1 MASSRK
7 RPPTPDPA
15 EQLLLDA
22 LRAALARAQSARLPA
37 VVDEP
42 ALGMPV
48 RRRVRPGR
56 AGPILIAF
64 SGGRDSAALLDA
76 AVRLRDARTHGWR
89 DLVAVHVNHGLQ
101 KTAEAWAAHCEAFCA
116 ARKVPYATRRV
127 TVQARGRGIEAAARE
142 ARYAALAEAAHAR
155 GAQFVLTAHH
165 QDDRIE
171 TFLIQWLRG
180 AGPDGLAAFPSA
192 RAFAD
197 GSLRLVRP
205 FIEVPRNAIESYVRR
220 LSLDYIDDPSNDD
233 PGLLRNALRA
243 LVLPRLDEA
252 RPGFRKA
259 AARSVELVA
268 EAADVLRDVAAA
280 DLAICI
286 EDAPEG
292 MVRLDRLTALPA
304 TRQALVLRA
313 WLARQGIEAPPRAR
327 LLEALQ
333 QARTARADARLLLRL
348 GSFELRR
355 YRGLLLLR
363 RDEEAPAAETVSVRW
378 RGEAE
383 IVVPRWRGT
392 LHFVETEREGFPPEW
407 LRAAPLQLKA
417 RSGGERFK
425 PHPTRP
431 SKTLKRLFQDAA
443 IPEFA
448 RGRLPLVW
456 RGDELIYVAG
466 LGADVRLLDDDDS
479 PRVLLDWRPDPSL
492 LDS

>member
-1 MASSRK
+1 M
-7 RPPTPDPA
+7 
-15 EQLLLDA
+15 
-22 LRAALARAQSARLPA
+22 
-37 VVDEP
+37 
-42 ALGMPV
+42 
-48 RRRVRPGR
+48 
-56 AGPILIAF
+56 
-64 SGGRDSAALLDA
+64 
-76 AVRLRDARTHGWR
+76 
-89 DLVAVHVNHGLQ
+89 
-101 KTAEAWAAHCEAFCA
+101 
-116 ARKVPYATRRV
+116 
-127 TVQARGRGIEAAARE
+127 
-142 ARYAALAEAAHAR
+142 
-155 GAQFVLTAHH
+155 
-165 QDDRIE
+165 
-171 TFLIQWLRG
+171 
-180 AGPDGLAAFPSA
+180 
-192 RAFAD
+192 
-197 GSLRLVRP
+197 
-205 FIEVPRNAIESYVRR
+205 
-220 LSLDYIDDPSNDD
+220 
-233 PGLLRNALRA
+233 
-243 LVLPRLDEA
+243 
-252 RPGFRKA
+252 
-259 AARSVELVA
+259 
-268 EAADVLRDVAAA
+268 
-280 DLAICI
+280 
-286 EDAPEG
+286 
-292 MVRLDRLTALPA
+292 
-304 TRQALVLRA
+304 LRA

-348 GSFELRR
+348 GSYELRR

-466 LGADVRLLDDDDS
+466 LGADVRLLDDEDT

>member
-7 RPPTPDPA
+7 RRPTPDPA
-15 EQLLLDA
+15 EQTLLDA
-22 LRAALARAQSARLPA
+22 LRAALSRAQTALPRPA
-37 VVDEP
+37 ADEP
-42 ALGMPV
+42 ALSSPA
-48 RRRVRPGR
+48 RRRGR
-56 AGPILIAF
+56 ASPVMIAF

-76 AVRLRDARTHGWR
+76 AVRLRDARAPGWR
-89 DLVAVHVNHGLQ
+89 DLVAVHIHHGLQ
-101 KTAEAWAAHCEAFCA
+101 KRADAWVAHCEAFCA
-116 ARKVPYATRRV
+116 AHKVPYATRRV
-127 TVQARGRGIEAAARE
+127 TVQARGRGLEAAARE

-155 GAQFVLTAHH
+155 GVQFVLTAHH

-180 AGPDGLAAFPSA
+180 AGPDGLAAFPAA

-197 GSLRLVRP
+197 GSLQLVRP
-205 FIEVPRNAIESYVRR
+205 FIDVPRSAIESYVRR
-220 LSLDYIDDPSNDD
+220 FALDYIDDPTNDD
-233 PGLLRNALRA
+233 PTLLRNALRA

-268 EAADVLRDVAAA
+268 EAADVLREVAAA
-280 DLAICI
+280 DLEACT
-286 EDAPEG
+286 EDAPEA
-292 MVRLDRLTALPA
+292 MLRLDRLGALPA
-304 TRQALVLRA
+304 GRQALVLRA
-313 WLARQGIEAPPRAR
+313 WLAKQGVEAPPRAR

-333 QARTARADARLLLRL
+333 QARHARADARLLLRI
-348 GSFELRR
+348 GHYELRR

-363 RDEEAPAAETVSVRW
+363 PDEAAPAAETVSLRW
-378 RGEAE
+378 RGESE

-392 LHFVETEREGFPPEW
+392 LHFVATEREGFPPEW
-407 LRAAPLQLKA
+407 LQSAPLQLKA

-443 IPEFA
+443 IPEFE

-456 RGDELIYVAG
+456 RGDQLIYVAG
-466 LGADVRLLDDDDS
+466 LGADVRLLDDEES
-479 PRVLLDWRPDPSL
+479 PRVLLDWRPDPTL
-492 LDS
+492 LEG